1 MITTDLSNRYD
12 ELLLERARLDKF
24 FSIFLNE
31 YDLEEEELDSPVW
44 VTYKSKLNE
53 YSSLNLKIKTV
64 EFKLQGKLK

>member
-64 EFKLQGKLK
+64 EFKLQVKL